1 MRLSSVAPDN
11 ATKSRVH
18 SGSRGRRVLAFLK
31 TPIIGASVVS
41 LLDSIVLQPVF
52 GSASK
57 TTLVLVLFLEGS
69 IGLIA
74 GSAIALSSTPSISKT
89 GEIMFG
95 RAPWSREG
103 ERNAE
108 RVAGKWMLASTL
120 LILAGFGLSVT

>member
-1 MRLSSVAPDN
+1 MRLISAALDN
-11 ATKSRVH
+11 VSKNRVH
-18 SGSRGRRVLAFLK
+18 SRSRGRRLLDYLK
-31 TPIIGASVVS
+31 TPVTGASIVS
-41 LLDSIVLQPVF
+41 LLDFAVLQSVF
-52 GSASK
+52 GSVSK
-57 TTLVLVLFLEGS
+57 TTLVLLLFLEGS

-108 RVAGKWMLASTL
+108 RVAGKWMIASTL
-120 LILAGFGLSVT
+120 LIVSGFALSAT

>member
-1 MRLSSVAPDN
+1 MRLVSAALDN
-11 ATKSRVH
+11 VSKSRIH
-18 SGSRGRRVLAFLK
+18 SRSRGRRVLDYLK
-31 TPIIGASVVS
+31 TPLIGASVVS
-41 LLDSIVLQPVF
+41 LLDAVVLQPVF
-52 GSASK
+52 GSLSK

-108 RVAGKWMLASTL
+108 RVAGKWMIASTL
-120 LILAGFGLSVT
+120 LILAGFALSAT

>member
-1 MRLSSVAPDN
+1 MRQISLALDN
-11 ATKSRVH
+11 VSKSRVH
-18 SGSRGRRVLAFLK
+18 QRSRGRRILDYLK
-31 TPIIGASVVS
+31 TPVIGASMVS
-41 LLDSIVLQPVF
+41 LLDSVVLLLFF
-52 GSASK
+52 GSGSK

-89 GEIMFG
+89 GEIMLG

-108 RVAGKWMLASTL
+108 RVAGKWMIASTL
-120 LILAGFGLSVT
+120 LILAGFALSAT

>member
-1 MRLSSVAPDN
+1 MRLVSAPLN
-11 ATKSRVH
+11 NVSKSRVH
-18 SGSRGRRVLAFLK
+18 NRSRRRRVLDYLK
-31 TPIIGASVVS
+31 TPLIGASVVS
-41 LLDSIVLQPVF
+41 LLDSVVLQPVF
-52 GSASK
+52 GSMSK

-89 GEIMFG
+89 GEFMFG

-108 RVAGKWMLASTL
+108 RVAGKWMIASTL
-120 LILAGFGLSVT
+120 LILGGFALSAT

>member
-1 MRLSSVAPDN
+1 M
-11 ATKSRVH
+11 
-18 SGSRGRRVLAFLK
+18 
-31 TPIIGASVVS
+31 GASIVS
-41 LLDSIVLQPVF
+41 LLDLAVLQPVF
-52 GSASK
+52 GSVSK
-57 TTLVLVLFLEGS
+57 TTLVLLLFLEGS

-108 RVAGKWMLASTL
+108 RVAGKWMIASTL
-120 LILAGFGLSVT
+120 LILSGFALSAT

>member
-1 MRLSSVAPDN
+1 LTVGSAVPSNGPKTRFATRSLRL
-11 ATKSRVH
+11 
-18 SGSRGRRVLAFLK
+18 RVLNYMK
-31 TPIIGASVVS
+31 TPVIGASVIT
-41 LLDSIVLQPVF
+41 LADSIILPAVL

-57 TTLVLVLFLEGS
+57 TTLVLVILLEGGL
-69 IGLIA
+69 GLIA

-108 RVAGKWMLASTL
+108 RVAGKWMIASTL
-120 LILAGFGLSVT
+120 LIIIGFALSAT